1 MSFCGTTGSIPA
13 MTQDQLLARYTESPS
28 VLPESIQDVA
38 GINTTGLATSGWLK
52 SHVDELINKGI
63 IPAVP
68 DPKTMKGNPGG
79 APEAMDPLK
88 TFVEKDQQ
96 LQVNLKKEY
105 CFYELRYFAALDSF
119 LSSIA
124 STTLGASRDQLLKS
138 KLDLTRMLNQK
149 LTLLTQ
155 ITNEISKS
163 RYQQSQGLQGEINS
177 VNTNLEKRRS
187 ELLEQQE
194 ILSRETAAADLHK
207 RMVEYTT
214 EKNKANTNLLTL
226 YGILNITAIAMIFY
240 ISRT

>member
-1 MSFCGTTGSIPA
+1 
-13 MTQDQLLARYTESPS
+13 MTQDQILARYMASPS
-28 VLPESIQDVA
+28 VLPEEVPPMTS
-38 GINTTGLATSGWLK
+38 GLASDGWVRN
-52 SHVDELINKGI
+52 HVAALINRGI

-68 DPKTMKGNPGG
+68 EPKKLQGNPGG
-79 APEAMDPLK
+79 APEATDPLK

-96 LQVNLKKEY
+96 LQENLKKEY

-124 STTLGASRDQLLKS
+124 STTLGASRDQLIKS
-138 KLDLTRMLNQK
+138 KLDITRMMNQK

-163 RYQQSQGLQGEINS
+163 RYQQSQGLQGQINS
-177 VNTNLEKRRS
+177 VNTNLEQRRK

-194 ILSRETAAADLHK
+194 ILNRETAAADLHK

-240 ISRT
+240 VSRT